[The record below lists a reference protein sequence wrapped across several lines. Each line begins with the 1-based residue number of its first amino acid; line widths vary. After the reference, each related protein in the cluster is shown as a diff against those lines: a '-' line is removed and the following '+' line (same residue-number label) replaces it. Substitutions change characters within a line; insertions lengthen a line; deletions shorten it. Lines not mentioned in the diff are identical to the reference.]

1 MASELTVQTIKGPTS
16 GGNANKIIVPA
27 GQTIDASAGTL
38 VPSAGQVVQYQQK
51 YFDIASF
58 TSTAGSMVNVTDAY
72 IDITP
77 KFSNSLI
84 RFQTQVHGKN
94 ADSLGYA
101 RFDVADLNNSNA
113 RFNVNS
119 YAESAYYENTG
130 WLTSVIHCLNTANT
144 TNTMRLQLRCLV
156 GGTGTVTIAW
166 SGGDSRHVEAWEI
179 AQ

>member
-16 GGNANKIIVPA
+16 GGNANKILVPS
-27 GQTIDASAGTL
+27 GHTLDASAATL
-38 VPSAGQVVQYQQK
+38 VPSAGQIIQYQQK
-51 YFDIASF
+51 HFDIASF
-58 TSTAGSMVNVTDAY
+58 TSTSGSMANVTDAY
-72 IDITP
+72 VDITP

-94 ADSLGYA
+94 ADNLGYA
-101 RFDVADLNNSNA
+101 RFDVYDTNTSS

-130 WLTSVIHCLNTANT
+130 WVTSVIHCLNAANT
-144 TNTMRLQLRCLV
+144 TNTMRLQLRCMV
-156 GGTGTVTIAW
+156 GGTGTVTLAW